1 LTSAYIV
8 ESFITNVI
16 SADIS
21 LEKVIEYLNQIHEI
35 AKEESIPLD
44 QISNFVKQKLV
55 EKRKIEEELREADTL
70 LQNKNVSI
78 ESINEHIQLN
88 EELKKYRLST
98 KIFINC

>member
-98 KIFINC
+98 RIFINC